1 MPDKG
6 FRVNV
11 TFPKEWK
18 PVLEEY
24 LKKKGYTSMSEMIR
38 DLVRKHLIEKQGGN

>member
-1 MPDKG
+1 MREKG

-11 TFPKEWK
+11 TFPPEWRSI
-18 PVLEEY
+18 LEEY
-24 LKKKGYTSMSEMIR
+24 VRKKGYTSMSEMIR